1 MKVSEIMKT
10 FFLTVSQEM
19 PLREANEL
27 MHRFNSDYII
37 VSEGKKLHGILTASD
52 LFRQLL
58 PAYKDVMRDE
68 SYNFKPEL
76 IGKRIA
82 DISKKKVKDI
92 MVTDIIKV
100 HQEMFVVEAGSLMI
114 SKNVKQLPV
123 IDGNNDLVGV
133 ISFRDITWGL
143 LMKQNISDKS

>member
-37 VSEGKKLHGILTASD
+37 VSESKKLHGILTASD

>member
-37 VSEGKKLHGILTASD
+37 VSEDKKLHGLVTASD

-58 PAYKDVMRDE
+58 PAYKDIVRDE
-68 SYNFKPEL
+68 SYSFKPESL
-76 IGKRIA
+76 EKRIA

-100 HQEMFVVEAGSLMI
+100 HQEMFVVEAGALMI
-114 SKNVKQLPV
+114 SKNVKQFPV